1 VLVGRGVIGYGFR
14 KLSIDP
20 APLIVAV
27 VLGPVMDKTLRQT
40 RFMAHGRLATDGL
53 PAPQSGAV
61 RRGRARAR
69 RSADCRGVARRR
81 AAVPTPVAGGR

>member
-1 VLVGRGVIGYGFR
+1 MGVIGYGFR

-40 RFMAHGRLATDGL
+40 RFMAHCHWRLMVFRPLSLAL
-53 PAPQSGAV
+53 CAVGALV
-61 RRGRARAR
+61 LVGPPIAA
-69 RSADCRGVARRR
+69 AWRRR